1 MRVFFAMTGQLWYGG
16 VVQQSI
22 LLIRHLR
29 RLGCEVLPFAAV
41 APPHNDEISPELLD
55 YELGFNVGDYAL
67 RQKPLP
73 LRWLAGWFARRR
85 VAHGDPFAARNGHAV
100 TGLDVGQVARELI
113 YRPSAADIERANR
126 LRRAF
131 APDVDYACELSM
143 ARYFGLLDDLDVPL
157 VVAAQGF
164 EVMKRR
170 GVDITPEIHRNAPRI
185 DLVISGSA
193 ANVREN
199 IAADVPFLAAKTRV
213 VPYGISTDYLAEL
226 SVAEA
231 QERTQRFV
239 APTSDHDFVVSV
251 LSRVD
256 IEKGTDL
263 ALHAIRIL
271 RSAGVPAR
279 LRLIGDSLDGAA
291 FRSVIEAKIRLLD
304 LTGYVDLIG
313 LVRNKRDKIALLHT
327 SDAFAGCF
335 IRSEPFGLVVLEA
348 MATGL
353 PVVVPD
359 TGAAPEILHRTARP
373 AGRLYRTND
382 TGQLADQLRWLH
394 EHPAEARRMGQAGRE
409 AVAGYFHAERMAHD
423 VHAVFAEAIA
433 SRRRADSPS
442 LPRKGPGG
450 RSKPP
455 LHKTP
460 PV

>member
-29 RLGCEVLPFAAV
+29 QLGCQVLPFAAV
-41 APPHNDEISPELLD
+41 APPHNDEILPELLD

-67 RQKPLP
+67 RQKPFP
-73 LRWLAGWFARRR
+73 LRWLAGWFARWR
-85 VAHGDPFAARNGHAV
+85 VAHGDPFTARGGHAV
-100 TGLDVGQVARELI
+100 TGLDVGQVAHELI
-113 YRPSAADIERANR
+113 YRPSPADIERVNR

-170 GVDITPEIHRNAPRI
+170 GVDITPEIRRNVQRI

-193 ANVREN
+193 ANVRQN
-199 IAADVPFLAAKTRV
+199 IAADVPFLTAKARV
-213 VPYGISTDYLAEL
+213 VPYGISTDYLTEL
-226 SVAEA
+226 SATEA
-231 QERTQRFV
+231 QERTHRFV
-239 APTSDHDFVVSV
+239 PATGSTSDRDFVVSV
-251 LSRVD
+251 LSRMD

-263 ALHAIRIL
+263 ALHALRIL
-271 RSAGVPAR
+271 RNTGVPAR

-291 FRSVIEAKIRLLD
+291 FRSVIQDKIRLLD

-335 IRSEPFGLVVLEA
+335 IRSEPFGLVLLEA

-353 PVVVPD
+353 PVVAPD
-359 TGAAPEILHRTARP
+359 TGAAPEIIHRTARP
-373 AGRLYRTND
+373 AGCLYRTND
-382 TGQLADQLRWLH
+382 TGQLADRLRWLY
-394 EHPAEARRMGQAGRE
+394 EHPDEARRMGQAGRE
-409 AVAGYFHAERMAHD
+409 AVARYFHAERMAFD
-423 VHAVFAEAIA
+423 VRAVFEEAIVA
-433 SRRRADSPS
+433 RRRQRTRAH
-442 LPRKGPGG
+442 PRLT
-450 RSKPP
+450 SDAA
-455 LHKTP
+455 
-460 PV
+460 V

>member
-1 MRVFFAMTGQLWYGG
+1 M
-16 VVQQSI
+16 
-22 LLIRHLR
+22 
-29 RLGCEVLPFAAV
+29 
-41 APPHNDEISPELLD
+41 
-55 YELGFNVGDYAL
+55 
-67 RQKPLP
+67 
-73 LRWLAGWFARRR
+73 
-85 VAHGDPFAARNGHAV
+85 
-100 TGLDVGQVARELI
+100 GQVAHELI
-113 YRPSAADIERANR
+113 YRPSAADIERVNR
-126 LRRAF
+126 IRREF

-170 GVDITPEIHRNAPRI
+170 GVDITPEIHRNAQRI

-199 IAADVPFLAAKTRV
+199 IAADVPFLTAKSRV

-226 SVAEA
+226 SVTEA
-231 QERTQRFV
+231 QEGTRRFV
-239 APTSDHDFVVSV
+239 SSTSDRDFVVSV

-291 FRSVIEAKIRLLD
+291 FRSVIE
-304 LTGYVDLIG
+304 
-313 LVRNKRDKIALLHT
+313 DKIALLRT

-353 PVVVPD
+353 PVVAPD
-359 TGAAPEILHRTARP
+359 KGAAPKILHHTARP

-382 TGQLADQLRWLH
+382 TGQLADQLRWLY
-394 EHPAEARRMGQAGRE
+394 EHPDEARRMGQAGRE
-409 AVAGYFHAERMAHD
+409 AVARYFHAERMAQD
-423 VHAVFAEAIA
+423 VRAVFEEAVA
-433 SRRRADSPS
+433 ARHRQRTQAPRRLTSDAA
-442 LPRKGPGG
+442 
-450 RSKPP
+450 
-455 LHKTP
+455 
-460 PV
+460 V